1 MPSAKNRT
9 KSVSIMPAI
18 TQFRFKSIPSSAS
31 FAARADLAAR
41 LAAAF
46 GAVHMHG
53 AVEVYTAAAHL
64 IITFRFIFLLHHYH
78 VPSYKISSMS
88 SVENPCSNNR
98 STISPV
104 KPNAFATDF
113 SRRICSSSVFGGSA
127 YNDAPQ

>member
-18 TQFRFKSIPSSAS
+18 TQFRFKSIPSSAF
-31 FAARADLAAR
+31 FAACADLAAR

-46 GAVHMHG
+46 DAAHVHG
-53 AVEVYTAAAHL
+53 TIEVYTAAAHL
-64 IITFRFIFLLHHYH
+64 IITFRFNFPLHHYH

-104 KPNAFATDF
+104 KPNDFATDF
-113 SRRICSSSVFGGSA
+113 KSERCSSSE
-127 YNDAPQ
+127 